1 MKINTKDLLSGI
13 ILILFAVI
21 GYWLNQDHALGTAR
35 RMGPG
40 YMPMLTFV
48 ILVGIGG
55 IVFLLALFSGPNPLE
70 NWTRGEILAVPA
82 AIIAFFATY
91 FIVAGL
97 NIFQGNYYVLGS
109 AIFVACLVLAIPPGW
124 RALGLV
130 HAGFSLFG
138 LLLEQGG
145 LMLALVG
152 CIVVSSVADPDHRP
166 KGVLGMIIFLCVLCW
181 WVFIKEL
188 DIRVNVWPQFL

>member
-40 YMPMLTFV
+40 YMPMLTFI
-48 ILVGIGG
+48 ILAGIGA
-55 IVFLLALFSGPNPLE
+55 VVTLLALFSGPNPLDS
-70 NWTRGEILAVPA
+70 WTKGEILAVPA
-82 AIIAFFATY
+82 SIIAFFVTY
-91 FIVAGL
+91 IIVERL
-97 NIFQGNYYVLGS
+97 NIFQGNYYLLGS
-109 AIFVACLVLAIPPGW
+109 AILVGCLVLAIPYGW

-130 HAGFSLFG
+130 HAGFALFG

-145 LMLALVG
+145 LMLALLG
-152 CIVVSSVADPDHRP
+152 CIVVSALADPDHRP
-166 KGVLGMIIFLCVLCW
+166 KGVIGMVIFLCVLCW

>member
-48 ILVGIGG
+48 ILLGIGA
-55 IVFLLALFSGPNPLE
+55 IVTLFALFSGPNPLDK
-70 NWTRGEILAVPA
+70 WTTGEVLAIPA
-82 AIIAFFATY
+82 AIVAFFATY
-91 FIVAGL
+91 IIVERL
-97 NIFQGNYYVLGS
+97 NIFQGNYYILGS
-109 AIFVACLVLAIPPGW
+109 AILAGCLVLAIPHGW

-130 HAGFSLFG
+130 HAGFALFG

-152 CIVVSSVADPDHRP
+152 CILVSALADPDHRP

>member
-1 MKINTKDLLSGI
+1 MKINTRDLLSGI
-13 ILILFAVI
+13 ILVLFAVV
-21 GYWLNQDHALGTAR
+21 GYWLNQDHNLGTPR

-48 ILVGIGG
+48 ILIGIGS
-55 IVFLLALFSGPNPLE
+55 VVCLLALFSGPNPLDK
-70 NWTRGEILAVPA
+70 WTKGEILAVPA
-82 AIIAFFATY
+82 AIAAFFVTY
-91 FIVAGL
+91 FILASL

-109 AIFVACLVLAIPPGW
+109 AMFVGCLVLAVPPGW

-130 HAGFSLFG
+130 HAGFALFG

-152 CIVVSSVADPDHRP
+152 CIVVAALADPDHRP
-166 KGVLGMIIFLCVLCW
+166 KGVVGMVIFLCVLCW